1 MFKCDKL
8 SWPVICV
15 ILAFLMSLGSAQAQ
29 DVKTCLFISEEAGP
43 HPNDE
48 ILVDWL
54 DQQYIVEITTGNDV
68 NAHLFTP
75 DDFKEFD
82 FVFVSES
89 ISSSDT
95 KDLKGAPVPI
105 FYTEL
110 WSSKWDITGWVPTNT
125 SGTYYENTTEK
136 VVLIVNDDHPLAAGF
151 SAGTEIT
158 ISDSTL
164 DPNGAI
170 LTYSVPQID
179 FINIAVL
186 AADPTRTVVMGVEAG
201 TALYNAENV
210 NDGSLVSE
218 NRCAAVGINAT
229 SNTFITDDG
238 FKLIDAGIKWIL
250 GEETGVEEKAGASLG
265 NFVLQQNYP
274 NPFNSATNISFTLT
288 KADHASLTVHN
299 ALGQLVATLIDE
311 NLNAGTYAVT
321 FNATELPSGVYLY
334 QMRSGDLT
342 QVKKMI
348 NMK

>member
-1 MFKCDKL
+1 MLKCDKL
-8 SWPVICV
+8 SWLLVFV
-15 ILAFLMSLGSAQAQ
+15 VMASLLSLGSPNAQ
-29 DVKTCLFISEEAGP
+29 DGKTCLFISEEAGP

-54 DQQYIVEITTGNDV
+54 DQQYIVEIATGDDINS
-68 NAHLFTP
+68 HLFTA

-95 KDLKGAPVPI
+95 DDLKGAPTPI

-125 SGTYYENTTEK
+125 SGTYYENSPEK
-136 VVLIVNDDHPLAAGF
+136 VVFIVNEDHPLAAGF

-158 ISDSTL
+158 ISDNTL

-186 AADPTRTVVMGVEAG
+186 AADPTRTVVMGVEKG

-250 GEETGVEEKAGASLG
+250 GEETGVEEKTGASPG
-265 NFVLQQNYP
+265 NFVLEQNYP

-288 KADHASLTVHN
+288 KPGHTSLTVHN

-311 NLNAGTYAVT
+311 NMSAGTYAVN
-321 FNATELPSGVYLY
+321 FDATDLPSGVYLY
-334 QMRSGDLT
+334 QISFGEFT